1 MEGAQTHLETLNTGI
16 VSRKLQLPRLSLVFS
31 TDVHDTEGEIFLGQD
46 GHMNMKNSFSHF
58 YGTFSF

>member
-31 TDVHDTEGEIFLGQD
+31 TDVHDTEGEIFSGQD
-46 GHMNMKNSFSHF
+46 GHR
-58 YGTFSF
+58 